1 MMASAA
7 FDLASYL
14 ARCGLAASFAEQAPT
29 LETLTQ
35 LQSAHLRSIA
45 FENLD
50 VVHRKPINMSSEA
63 VFAKLVTARRGGYCF
78 EHNTLIQVAKI

>member
-1 MMASAA
+1 MTSAA
-7 FDLASYL
+7 FDLVAYL

-29 LETLTQ
+29 LDTLAQ

-50 VVHRKPINMSSEA
+50 VVHRKPIQMTRDA

-78 EHNTLIQVAKI
+78 EHNTLMQVPLL